1 MSAQT
6 LKVIVFPGG
15 FNLPIWSG
23 LAQGYFADEGLEL
36 DMHLTTSSKEQLAGM
51 IHGDYEIA
59 MTGIDNVIAYMEG
72 QGEAEIHATPDLFT
86 FMGGDDA
93 FLSLVT
99 VGEVKSFD
107 DLRGRTLSV
116 DAMTTGFAFVLREM
130 VEKAGLTE
138 ADVAYESIGGV
149 MQRWEAL
156 KAGEQAGTLLLTP
169 FDVIGE
175 AIGLNVL
182 ARGRDHLPAYQ
193 GVVGAT
199 RRSWAAENGEALT
212 GYIRAYRR
220 ALAWLFDPANR
231 AAAEAILVER
241 VPNMSPE
248 IAAKACDIFLDPKT
262 GFEPSAAI
270 DWAGINVV
278 LELRSKYG
286 EPQKTLTDARKY
298 VDLTWYEKAAP

>member
-1 MSAQT
+1 MGART

-23 LAQGYFADEGLEL
+23 LAAGYFADEGLEL
-36 DMHLTTSSKEQLAGM
+36 DLHLTTSSKEQLAGM
-51 IHGDYEIA
+51 IHGEFDIG

-72 QGEAEIHATPDLFT
+72 QGEAEIHKTPDLFT

-99 VGEVKSFD
+99 IGEVTSFD

-130 VEKAGLTE
+130 IEKSGLEDGAVTF
-138 ADVAYESIGGV
+138 ESVGGV

-193 GVVGAT
+193 GVVGAASRT
-199 RRSWAAENGEALT
+199 WAAENGDALV

-220 ALAWLFDPANR
+220 ALAWLFDTSNR

-248 IAAKACDIFLDPKT
+248 VAAAACDIFLDPNA
-262 GFEPSAAI
+262 GFEPAAAI

-278 LELRSKYG
+278 LKLRSKYG
-286 EPQKTLTDARKY
+286 EPRKSLTDAHKY

>member
-1 MSAQT
+1 MAART

-23 LAQGYFADEGLEL
+23 LAQGYFADEELEL

-51 IHGDYEIA
+51 IHGDYDIG
-59 MTGIDNVIAYMEG
+59 MTGIDNVVAYMEG
-72 QGEAEIHATPDLFT
+72 QGEAEIRTTPDLFT

-99 VGEVKSFD
+99 VGEVKSFE

-130 VEKAGLTE
+130 VERAGLTE
-138 ADVAYESIGGV
+138 ADVTYESIGGV
-149 MQRWEAL
+149 MQRWDAL

-175 AIGLNVL
+175 AMGLNVL
-182 ARGRDHLPAYQ
+182 GRGRDQFPAYQ
-193 GVVGAT
+193 GVVGAA
-199 RRSWAAENGEALT
+199 RRAWAAENGEALI

-220 ALAWLFDPANR
+220 ALAWLFDAANR

-248 IAAKACDIFLDPKT
+248 IATKACDIFLDPKT
-262 GFEPSAAI
+262 GFEPTAAI
-270 DWAGINVV
+270 DWAGVTVV

-286 EPQKTLTDARKY
+286 EPQKTLADARKY

>member
-23 LAQGYFADEGLEL
+23 LAQGYFAVEGLEIDL
-36 DMHLTTSSKEQLAGM
+36 HLTTSSKEQLAGM
-51 IHGDYEIA
+51 IHGDYDIG
-59 MTGIDNVIAYMEG
+59 MTGIDNVVAYMEG
-72 QGEAEIHATPDLFT
+72 QGEAEIRTAPDLFT

-99 VGEVKSFD
+99 VGEVKTFD

-116 DAMTTGFAFVLREM
+116 DAMTTGFAFVLREI
-130 VEKAGLTE
+130 VEKAGLSE
-138 ADVAYESIGGV
+138 SDVDYESVGGV
-149 MQRWEAL
+149 MQRWDAL

-212 GYIRAYRR
+212 GYIRAYRK

-231 AAAEAILVER
+231 TAAEATLVER

-248 IAAKACDIFLDPKT
+248 VAAKACDIFLDPKT
-262 GFEPSAAI
+262 GFEPTAAI
-270 DWAGINVV
+270 DWPGIDVV
-278 LELRSKYG
+278 LKLRSKYG
-286 EPQKTLTDARKY
+286 EPQKTLTDAKKY

>member
-1 MSAQT
+1 MAART

-23 LAQGYFADEGLEL
+23 LAQGSFADEGLAL
-36 DMHLTTSSKEQLAGM
+36 DMHLTTSSKEQLAGL
-51 IHGDYEIA
+51 IHGDYDIA
-59 MTGIDNVIAYMEG
+59 MTGIDNVVAYMEG
-72 QGEAEIHATPDLFT
+72 QGEAEIRATPDLFT

-99 VGEVKSFD
+99 IGEVQSFD

-116 DAMTTGFAFVLREM
+116 DAMTTGFAFVLREI
-130 VEKAGLTE
+130 VEKAGLKEGEVT
-138 ADVAYESIGGV
+138 YESIGGV

-156 KAGEQAGTLLLTP
+156 KAGAQAGTLLLTP
-169 FDVIGE
+169 FDVIGT

-182 ARGRDHLPAYQ
+182 ARARDHLPAYQ
-193 GVVGAT
+193 GVVGAA
-199 RRSWAAENGEALT
+199 RRSWAAENGEALI

-231 AAAEAILVER
+231 KAAEAILVER
-241 VPNMSPE
+241 VPTMSPE
-248 IAAKACDIFLDPKT
+248 VAARACDIFLDPET
-262 GFEPSAAI
+262 GFEPTAAI
-270 DWAGINVV
+270 DWAGIGEV
-278 LELRSKYG
+278 LRLRSKYG
-286 EPQKTLTDARKY
+286 EPKKSLTDAKKY

>member
-1 MSAQT
+1 MAART
-6 LKVIVFPGG
+6 LKLIVFPGG

-23 LAQGYFADEGLEL
+23 LDQGFFAGEGLEL
-36 DMHLTTSSKEQLAGM
+36 DIQLTTSSKQQLAGM
-51 IHGDYEIA
+51 IHGEYDIA
-59 MTGIDNVIAYMEG
+59 MTGIDNVVAYMEG
-72 QGEAEIHATPDLFT
+72 QGEAEIHAAPDLFT

-99 VGEVKSFD
+99 VGDVETFE

-116 DAMTTGFAFVLREM
+116 DAMTTGFAFVLREI
-130 VEKAGLTE
+130 VARSGLAE
-138 ADVAYESIGGV
+138 GDVSYLGVGGV
-149 MQRWEAL
+149 MERWEAL
-156 KAGEQAGTLLLTP
+156 KNGDQAGTLLLTP

-182 ARGRDHLPAYQ
+182 ARARDHLPAYQ
-193 GVVGAT
+193 GVIGAA
-199 RRSWAAENGEALT
+199 RRAWAAENGEALI

-241 VPNMSPE
+241 VPNMTPRVAS
-248 IAAKACDIFLDPKT
+248 AACDIFLDPEA

-270 DWAGINVV
+270 DWAGIETV
-278 LELRSKYG
+278 LELRGKYG
-286 EPQKTLTDARKY
+286 EPRKTLADPRKY
-298 VDLTWYEKAAP
+298 VDLTWYDQAAP